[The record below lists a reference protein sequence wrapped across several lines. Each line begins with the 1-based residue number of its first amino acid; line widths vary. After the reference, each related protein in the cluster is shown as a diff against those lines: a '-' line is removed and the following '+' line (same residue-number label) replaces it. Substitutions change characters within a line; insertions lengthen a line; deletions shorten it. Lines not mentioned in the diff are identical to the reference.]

1 GGVLGEINSTGNNKV
16 SITSNEVVYV
26 GSEISKNVVEITA
39 AAGGTD
45 LYAQMIGGA
54 AADDSLTLIADASTQ
69 KITAKGDLSGGETTL
84 TLAGASSL
92 AVIDLS
98 NLKNSTVAKIDLDGA
113 LRANNTI
120 EVEITGSDA
129 AETLSVTI
137 NSATITAIKLS
148 GDLGGGAN
156 KYDITPD
163 AAAEAITTIDLSGLS
178 ATGGTLSG
186 DITLDAAHVAVTTV
200 KGSAG
205 DDTVTFAKNTADVTI
220 DLGAGDDTFIGAKLA
235 DGKSVTVTGGE
246 GNDTFNLIAS
256 VVSSAGKA
264 DFTTI
269 TDFSTGDS
277 IKFAANGV
285 AGYQNAG
292 SLTPT
297 SDLKTDLATFAS
309 SHDTAKTVYG
319 FTYNNESYLFYNAA
333 DSTNTG
339 IAAGDIIVKLAGT
352 AGTTVDLGSISLN
365 SDTGVTIA

>member
-1 GGVLGEINSTGNNKV
+1 
-16 SITSNEVVYV
+16 
-26 GSEISKNVVEITA
+26 
-39 AAGGTD
+39 
-45 LYAQMIGGA
+45 MIGGA
-54 AADDSLTLIADASTQ
+54 NADDSLTLIADASTQ
-69 KITAKGDLSGGETTL
+69 NITAKGDLSGGKTTL
-84 TLAGASSL
+84 DLTGASSL

-98 NLKNSTVAKIDLDGA
+98 DLKNSTVADIDLDGA

-120 EVEITGSDA
+120 EVEINGSDA

-137 NSATITAIKLS
+137 DSADITDITLS

-156 KYDITPD
+156 TYDITPNTNSV
-163 AAAEAITTIDLSGLS
+163 AIETIDLSGLS

-186 DITLDAAHVAVTTV
+186 DITLDAAHIAVTSI

-205 DDTVTFAKNTADVTI
+205 DDTVTFAKNTDDVTI

-256 VVSSAGKA
+256 VVSGATNA

-277 IKFAANGV
+277 IKFAADSV
-285 AGYQNAG
+285 AGYKHSTADTSASG
-292 SLTPT
+292 TLKDAIVAVLTAA
-297 SDLKTDLATFAS
+297 DV
-309 SHDTAKTVYG
+309 AKTVYG
-319 FTYNNESYLFYNAA
+319 FTYNNESYLLYNSTT
-333 DSTNTG
+333 STNTG
-339 IAAGDIIVKLAGT
+339 TVATDIVVKLSGN
-352 AGTTVDLGSISLN
+352 VDLDSISLN